1 MKVGDLVKLHPEESI
16 MLSQHDRLRVG
27 LVVEIYESRNG
38 TDVHVLWSNDT
49 EPDIEYEDG
58 LIVVSEA

>member
-1 MKVGDLVKLHPEESI
+1 MKVGDLVKLHPQESI
-16 MLSQHDRLRVG
+16 LLTQHDRNRVG
-27 LVVEIYESRNG
+27 LVVDVYEGLNG
-38 TDVHVLWSNDT
+38 TDIHVLWSNDT

>member
-1 MKVGDLVKLHPEESI
+1 MKVGDLVKLHPQESI
-16 MLSQHDRLRVG
+16 LLAQHDRNRVG
-27 LVVEIYESRNG
+27 LAVDVYEGLNG
-38 TDVHVLWSNDT
+38 TDIHVLWSNDT

>member
-1 MKVGDLVKLHPEESI
+1 MVD
-16 MLSQHDRLRVG
+16 
-27 LVVEIYESRNG
+27 IYEGLNG

>member
-1 MKVGDLVKLHPEESI
+1 MKVGDLVKLHPQES
-16 MLSQHDRLRVG
+16 MLLHPSIRNRIG
-27 LVVEIYESRNG
+27 LVVDIYEGLNG